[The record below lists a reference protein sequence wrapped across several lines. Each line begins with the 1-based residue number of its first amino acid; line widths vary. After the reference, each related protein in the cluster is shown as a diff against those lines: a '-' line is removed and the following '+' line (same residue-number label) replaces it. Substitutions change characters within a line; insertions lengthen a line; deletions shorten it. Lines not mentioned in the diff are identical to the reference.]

1 MKKITRAGAE
11 KARKHRPTVRDPVM
25 GLPMSPTLRRAALRW
40 AENQSDKPSLPEAVR
55 RLVALGLTVT
65 QRHSQAHPA
74 RARVAN
80 EAAAM
85 QLDRLAD
92 VSATSDEQAD
102 RKSQLLRGPEEF
114 RKARVD
120 GGRES

>member
-1 MKKITRAGAE
+1 MKKITRAGVE
-11 KARKHRPTVRDPVM
+11 KSRKHRPIVRDPVM
-25 GLPMSPTLRRAALRW
+25 GLPMSPTLRRAALEW
-40 AENQSDKPSLPEAVR
+40 AEHQSDKPSLPEAVR
-55 RLVALGLTVT
+55 RLVTLGLTVT
-65 QRHSQAHPA
+65 QRHKGAHSS
-74 RARVAN
+74 RARRAN
-80 EAAAM
+80 DAAAV